1 MGRRL
6 PIGLGLEIRDERVR
20 RGWSQVR
27 LAHVAGVSPSMVHGV
42 EAGDAAT
49 LDGYARLADVLG
61 LEPRFSVYPA
71 ARPSATRTS
80 DVVHSALG
88 EMEAARFR
96 GYALEV
102 RLDEPYQH
110 YQFAGRADLTAVDR
124 ERHALLHIEN
134 RTRFPDIQAF
144 LGSYSAKRAYL
155 HGELA
160 ARLGLRGFAS
170 VTHAVV
176 ALWSSEVLHVLRMRH
191 ETFRATCPDAT
202 DAFAAWWDGQ
212 PPNHSTTIQDTTS
225 QGTTSQGTTNQGTTS
240 PGTTSTLVVLDPT
253 ASGRQRAWID
263 LERAL
268 IVRPRHRG
276 YADAAKALA
285 ARDT

>member
-6 PIGLGLEIRDERVR
+6 AIGLGLEIKEERVR
-20 RGWSQVR
+20 RGWPQVR
-27 LAHVAGVSPSMVHGV
+27 LARAAGVSPSMVHGV
-42 EAGDAAT
+42 ESGDPAT
-49 LDGYARLADVLG
+49 LDGYVRLAAALG

-71 ARPSATRTS
+71 ARPSAARTS

-88 EMEAARFR
+88 ELEAARFR
-96 GYALEV
+96 RYALEV

-110 YQFAGRADLTAVDR
+110 YQFAGRADLIAVDR
-124 ERHALLHIEN
+124 DRRALLHIEN

-144 LGSYSAKRAYL
+144 MGSYNAKRAYL

-191 ETFRATCPDAT
+191 ETFRSTCPDST
-202 DAFAAWWDGQ
+202 EAFAAWWDGKQ
-212 PPNHSTTIQDTTS
+212 PNHGTISHGTTS
-225 QGTTSQGTTNQGTTS
+225 QGTTSHGHS
-240 PGTTSTLVVLDPT
+240 STLVVLDPT

-276 YADAAKALA
+276 YAEAAKALA
-285 ARDT
+285 ASDTRT